1 MEMIPRRLQQTLH
14 QALGENASV
23 ALLGPRQVGKTT
35 LALEL
40 KDSMDARY
48 LDLESRLDL
57 ARIEDFPSFYEAEGD
72 RLVILDEI
80 QRRPELFADIRGIID
95 RQRRQG
101 RRTGLFLFLGSA
113 SRDLLA
119 QSGESL
125 AGRIRYM
132 ELHPIDALEHLAA
145 GTNDIDRLWLRG
157 GFPESLLAETDAQSM
172 QWRED
177 LIRTYLER
185 DIPTMGPR
193 IPATTLLRF
202 WTMLAYQQGGS
213 LNMSQLARSIDMS
226 VPTVNRYLDL
236 MADLFLIRR
245 LPPYSVN
252 IRKRLVKTPKVY
264 VRDSGIA
271 HTLLHIETIGEL
283 LGHPALGGSWEG
295 FVISNLVAVCPGH
308 VHAFYYRTAQGEE
321 IDLVLEIA
329 GKSRWAVEIKRA
341 TVPTLSKGFHRS
353 CEDIRA
359 DARFVVY
366 AGKEE
371 FKLPHDVTAIPLTRL
386 MQRVL
391 EL

>member
-1 MEMIPRRLQQTLH
+1 MISRRLQKTLH
-14 QALGENASV
+14 QALEENAAV

-35 LALEL
+35 LALTIR
-40 KDSMDARY
+40 DSQDASY
-48 LDLESRLDL
+48 FDLESRLDL
-57 ARIEDFPSFYEAEGD
+57 ARIEDFQSFYDAEKD

-80 QRRPELFADIRGIID
+80 QRRPELFTEIRGIID
-95 RQRRQG
+95 TQRRKG

-125 AGRIRYM
+125 AGRIRYL
-132 ELHPIDALEHLAA
+132 ELHPIDALEHLST
-145 GTNDIDRLWLRG
+145 GTDDIEKLWLRG

-177 LIRTYLER
+177 LVRTYLER

-193 IPATTLLRF
+193 IPASTLFRF
-202 WTMLAYQQGGS
+202 WTMLAHQQGGS
-213 LNMSQLARSIDMS
+213 LNMSQLARSIDMTVPS
-226 VPTVNRYLDL
+226 VTRYLDL
-236 MADLFLIRR
+236 MSDLFLIRR
-245 LPPYSVN
+245 LPPYSIN
-252 IRKRLVKTPKVY
+252 IRKRLVKAPKVY
-264 VRDSGIA
+264 VRDSGITHA
-271 HTLLHIETIGEL
+271 LLHIETLGEL

-295 FVISNLVAVCPGH
+295 FVISNLMAACPGH
-308 VHAFYYRTAQGEE
+308 VQAFYYRTAQGEE

-329 GKSRWAVEIKRA
+329 GKSRWAIEIKRSS
-341 TVPTLSKGFHRS
+341 VPSLTKGFHRA

-371 FKLPHDVTAIPLTRL
+371 FKLPEDVTAIPLTRL
-386 MQRVL
+386 MQRLL